1 MFPASPLLILLA
13 SALGVPFGIIILITL
28 FALHEEVADVVVSAA
43 LLDNGI
49 IRKEENSNKPITA
62 AETRSVFMRV
72 AVKCGAKKYIG
83 LYQILSSFYQSCGSE
98 KLDCFCAILFFWNSS

>member
-1 MFPASPLLILLA
+1 MILLA

-28 FALHEEVADVVVSAA
+28 FALHDEVPFVVVSAA

-49 IRKEENSNKPITA
+49 RAKDEKSYKPITA
-62 AETRSVFMRV
+62 VETRSVFMRV

-83 LYQILSSFYQSCGSE
+83 LH
-98 KLDCFCAILFFWNSS
+98 